1 MEYPPSSFFL
11 KKGKVGTM
19 MWWFVLCTNTFVGNS
34 KPSKISLDYGKKVH
48 EYETIYVLFFT
59 ATERNTLH
67 EKFLYLEFFWSI
79 FSRIRT
85 EYGEII
91 QYLSVLSLN
100 AGKYA
105 PEKLRIWA
113 LFTQRYWEC
122 NKICSTVLNHWE
134 CRYFAC

>member
-1 MEYPPSSFFL
+1 ME
-11 KKGKVGTM
+11 
-19 MWWFVLCTNTFVGNS
+19 
-34 KPSKISLDYGKKVH
+34 KKVH

-67 EKFLYLEFFWSI
+67 EKFPYLEFFWSI

-91 QYLSVLSLN
+91 QYLPVFSLN

-105 PEKLRIWA
+105 PEKLRIWT
-113 LFTQRYWEC
+113 LFTQRY
-122 NKICSTVLNHWE
+122 
-134 CRYFAC
+134 